1 MALEDEA
8 ADGLALE
15 DEGADGLAVAGVD
28 ANDEDLEDLGVE
40 GGELLGEDEQS
51 DCVLCNFE
59 VSLTPATDSQSM
71 DLLRSRMTLALMWND
86 PEASP
91 PRIV

>member
-15 DEGADGLAVAGVD
+15 EEGADGLAVAGVD
-28 ANDEDLEDLGVE
+28 ANDEDLEDLGVK

-51 DCVLCNFE
+51 D
-59 VSLTPATDSQSM
+59 
-71 DLLRSRMTLALMWND
+71 
-86 PEASP
+86 
-91 PRIV
+91 